1 MRKKCDKIFL
11 GLALTLLFFGF
22 FALASASLGL
32 AVQEDK
38 NSYSILL
45 KQIALGGVVGS
56 IFCFLTSKFYYK
68 KWKAI
73 SLPFFLFSFLLM
85 LLVFDSHLGF
95 QHGGATRWLSIG
107 SYTFQPSELM
117 KFAFIIYLSSWLSK
131 RQKKISSFKSGLLPF
146 LIIMVIMSVSLIL
159 QPDIG
164 TLGVICITA
173 TLLFFLA
180 GAKPSQIAIVLAI
193 GVIAILLLAS
203 YKPYLMDR
211 INVFLDDSQDTQGSA
226 YQVNQARIAMGSGGM
241 WGRGFG
247 NGLSKFNYLPEPMG
261 DSIFAVVGEEFG
273 FVGSSAL
280 ILLFLSL
287 LYRSLYIAKRAPNI
301 FGRLLASG
309 IAILLIVPSF
319 VNMYAVTGLLPL
331 TGLPLTFISQGGSS
345 LILTMAGV
353 GIILNISKYKT

>member
-1 MRKKCDKIFL
+1 MRKKYDKIFL
-11 GLALTLLFFGF
+11 GLTLTLLFFGF

-32 AVQEDK
+32 AAQEDK

-45 KQIALGGVVGS
+45 KQIALGGGIGS
-56 IFCFLTSKFYYK
+56 FLCFLTSRFYYK
-68 KWKAI
+68 KWKTL

-85 LLVFDSHLGF
+85 LLVFEPHLGF
-95 QHGGATRWLSIG
+95 SHGGATRWLSIG
-107 SYTFQPSELM
+107 TYTFQPSELM

-131 RQKKISSFKSGLLPF
+131 RQKQVSSFKKGLLPF
-146 LIIMVIMSVSLIL
+146 LIIMGIVATSLIL

-180 GAKPSQIAIVLAI
+180 GARFSQIATILALGI
-193 GVIAILLLAS
+193 LVIAILAF

-211 INVFLDDSQDTQGSA
+211 ITVFLDDSQDLQGSA
-226 YQVNQARIAMGSGGM
+226 YQINQARIAMGSGGV

-247 NGLSKFNYLPEPMG
+247 KGLSKFNYLPEATS

-273 FVGSSAL
+273 FVGTSTL
-280 ILLFLSL
+280 VLLFILL
-287 LYRSLYIAKRAPNI
+287 LYRSLHIAKKAPNT
-301 FGRLLASG
+301 FSRLLTSG

-319 VNMYAVTGLLPL
+319 VNMYAVTGLMPL

-345 LILTMAGV
+345 LILTMAGI
-353 GIILNISKYKT
+353 GIILNVSKYK